1 MTVFRET
8 RDFKNLMR
16 EYMSERFYVEG
27 EDKDYYFGECPLNEY
42 LTVFYNPEICKC
54 NEIVSGLKSAHV
66 RDIAQF
72 ETRRIRYADYQSVL
86 DLSSSAFRIAGGTF
100 RLDVSVDGDTG
111 SERAHFRY
119 VNVLPKG
126 ALEDRIK
133 NEPERWALYEKWREK
148 QKDDDLS

>member
-1 MTVFRET
+1 MSER
-8 RDFKNLMR
+8 FKEFIR

-54 NEIVSGLKSAHV
+54 SAIISGLKSAHF

-72 ETRRIRYADYQSVL
+72 ETRRICYADYRSVL
-86 DLSSSAFRIAGGTF
+86 ELSSSAFRIEGGTVQ
-100 RLDVSVDGDTG
+100 LNVSVDGGMG

>member
-1 MTVFRET
+1 MSER
-8 RDFKNLMR
+8 FKEFIR

-54 NEIVSGLKSAHV
+54 NEIVSGLKSVHFY
-66 RDIAQF
+66 DIAQF
-72 ETRRIRYADYQSVL
+72 ENRRMFDAHAVCVL
-86 DLSSSAFRIAGGTF
+86 DLSSSAFRIEGGTF

-111 SERAHFRY
+111 PERAHFRY
-119 VNVLPKG
+119 LNVLPKG

-133 NEPERWALYEKWREK
+133 NEPERWALYEIWVAK
-148 QKDDDLS
+148 QKNADLS